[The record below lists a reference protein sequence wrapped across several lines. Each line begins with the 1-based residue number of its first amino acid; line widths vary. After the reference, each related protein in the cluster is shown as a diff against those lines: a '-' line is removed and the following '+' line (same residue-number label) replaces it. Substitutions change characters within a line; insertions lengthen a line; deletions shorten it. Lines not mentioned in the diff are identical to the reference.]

1 MKVREAKAYT
11 PDERH
16 GAIEEALRV
25 GTAAAS
31 KKRGIPTGTL
41 SCWVFLWRQRAAV
54 VTGKGAL
61 SQSVAPTTS
70 DVVQEAGVGTSA
82 SVVSSG
88 ALAPSPAA
96 AVPAQEPSPAAAVR
110 VRKPLSSA
118 PSPAAPA
125 PAPVPSAPAPPP
137 AEPVPAPSPSS
148 PATTRTSKVAKV
160 YTPSQRAQILEYAAK
175 HGPTAANKK
184 YGACRFS
191 IREWERKTA
200 AAAAGGT
207 APAPTTGPDTNPADE
222 REARVL
228 KEWRAHPGLG
238 PSQVCNQLRRA
249 GHKVSVH
256 SCRVVMEKHGYVTPT
271 IRREGADDNYYEA
284 TRPNALWHL
293 DFLHRYVHK
302 QLVYV
307 LLLID
312 DYSRFITGAALWDG
326 ERSAAVIETFEAA
339 ITRHG
344 RPEKAMSDGGSAFY
358 AWRGVSQ
365 FTRLL
370 EELEVDQLIAKKP
383 QSNGKLENLN
393 ANIQKELFN
402 VEKFFDLGEAQR
414 RLHAWVSFY
423 NFRRTHHALG
433 GLLVPADRY
442 FGRSDD
448 VLAQIEAGHGV
459 DGTVEPVPVGERL
472 LDLFRVTSRAG
483 QLEIWLMGQRLL
495 APPSKK

>member
-1 MKVREAKAYT
+1 MGIRNARVYT
-11 PDERH
+11 VEERQRAVEETLRS
-16 GAIEEALRV
+16 GAS
-25 GTAAAS
+25 AAS
-31 KKRGIPTGTL
+31 GKLGIPKGTL
-41 SCWVFLWRQRAAV
+41 SCWVFLSKQ
-54 VTGKGAL
+54 GAGL
-61 SQSVAPTTS
+61 
-70 DVVQEAGVGTSA
+70 VG
-82 SVVSSG
+82 G
-88 ALAPSPAA
+88 APSPTATSPESVAA
-96 AVPAQEPSPAAAVR
+96 GGVSPTSGW
-110 VRKPLSSA
+110 PES
-118 PSPAAPA
+118 AAP
-125 PAPVPSAPAPPP
+125 PESAPVPVGGASAPAVEPP
-137 AEPVPAPSPSS
+137 ASREPRA
-148 PATTRTSKVAKV
+148 KVARI

-175 HGPTAANKK
+175 HGPTAAEKK
-184 YGACRFS
+184 FGASRFS
-191 IREWERKTA
+191 IRDWKRKTA

-207 APAPTTGPDTNPADE
+207 SPAPTTGPDTNPQDE
-222 REARVL
+222 RERRVL

-238 PSQVCNQLRRA
+238 PSQVRNQLRRA
-249 GHKVSVH
+249 GYKVSVH
-256 SCRVVMEKHGYVTPT
+256 SCRVLMEKHGYVTPT
-271 IRREGADDNYYEA
+271 IRREGGDDNYYEA

-307 LLLID
+307 LLLVD
-312 DYSRFITGAALWDG
+312 DYSRYITGAALWDG
-326 ERSAAVIETFEAA
+326 ERAAAVLETFEAA

-358 AWRGVSQ
+358 AWRGVGQ

-402 VEKFFDLGEAQR
+402 VEKFFDLGEAQH
-414 RLHAWVSFY
+414 RLRAWVSFY

-442 FGRSDD
+442 FGRADE
-448 VLAQIEAGHGV
+448 VLAQLEAGHGV
-459 DGTVEPVPVGERL
+459 DGTVEPLSVGERL

-495 APPSKK
+495 AAPRV